1 MSNLN
6 SAIQL
11 IREGQKDEARRIL
24 EPLLQ
29 AEPANIPAWFWYVD
43 TCRTFEERIQT
54 LELCLKKNPGNSQ
67 VMQAL
72 LALRSQRPSQTKPAP
87 PPAQAPKPAA
97 TYYDPA
103 PYSAA
108 YEEPP
113 KKSAAS
119 STSTFDYDYG
129 APYSSAATESARQ
142 QTPAKKKNAWEEDLS
157 AYVDTSMLS
166 KPRPA
171 AKSYA
176 FYEVW
181 MTALA
186 MLDIGK
192 YENML
197 NDPEAGTGRALEW
210 ISYAGIIS
218 GVITA
223 LTLPLI
229 PQFSEITSLPEF
241 NALYRSNSLLFIGI
255 MTLALALL
263 YPLVSVIGISIGAG
277 IQNFLAVLW
286 GGNGYYSRTLY
297 ALAAYLAP
305 FMILSAVLGVI
316 PVVGQC
322 LLSFFGIYNFVL
334 NVRALK
340 VAHSFSTGKAVAVMF
355 TPTLVIFIFM
365 CLFLVVIG
373 FSGGSR

>member
-11 IREGQKDEARRIL
+11 IREGRKDEARRIL

-43 TCRTFEERIQT
+43 TCPTLEKRIQT
-54 LELCLKKNPGNSQ
+54 LELCLKRNPGNSQ

-72 LALRSQRPSQTKPAP
+72 LALRSQRPLQTKPAP
-87 PPAQAPKPAA
+87 PPVQVPKPAA
-97 TYYDPA
+97 TYYDPE

-108 YEEPP
+108 YEEEP

-119 STSTFDYDYG
+119 STSTFGY
-129 APYSSAATESARQ
+129 ASAAAESAKQ
-142 QTPAKKKNAWEEDLS
+142 QTPAKKKNVWEEDLS
-157 AYVDTSMLS
+157 SYVDTSMLS

-171 AKSYA
+171 AKSYP

-181 MTALA
+181 MTALT
-186 MLDIGK
+186 MLDIGA

-210 ISYAGIIS
+210 MGYAGIIS
-218 GVITA
+218 GLITA
-223 LTLPLI
+223 LILPLN
-229 PQFSEITSLPEF
+229 PQFSELTSLPEF
-241 NALYRSNSLLFIGI
+241 NALYRSSSLIFIAI
-255 MTLALALL
+255 LALVVALL
-263 YPLVSVIGISIGAG
+263 YPIISIIGLAISAG

-297 ALAAYLAP
+297 ALAAYVAP
-305 FMILSAVLGVI
+305 FMILSAVLGAI

-340 VAHSFSTGKAVAVMF
+340 AAHSFSTGKAIAVMF
-355 TPTLVIFIFM
+355 TPTMVIFIFG
-365 CLFLVVIG
+365 CLLLIVIG
-373 FSGGSR
+373 FPGGSR

>member
-6 SAIQL
+6 NAIQL
-11 IREGQKDEARRIL
+11 IREGRKDEARRIL

-29 AEPANIPAWFWYVD
+29 AEPANISAWFWYVD
-43 TCRTFEERIQT
+43 TCPTLEKRIQT
-54 LELCLKKNPGNSQ
+54 LELCLKRNPGNSQ

-72 LALRSQRPSQTKPAP
+72 LALRSQRPPQTRSVP
-87 PPAQAPKPAA
+87 PPVETPKPAA

-108 YEEPP
+108 YEEEPQ
-113 KKSAAS
+113 KSSAS
-119 STSTFDYDYG
+119 SKSNFDYDYG
-129 APYSSAATESARQ
+129 TPYASSAAESVKQ
-142 QTPAKKKNAWEEDLS
+142 QTPAKKKNAWEDDLS
-157 AYVDTSMLS
+157 SYVDSSMLS

-171 AKSYA
+171 PKSYA

-181 MTALA
+181 MTALT
-186 MLDIGK
+186 MLDIGS

-210 ISYAGIIS
+210 MGYAGIIS
-218 GVITA
+218 GLITA
-223 LTLPLI
+223 LILPFN
-229 PQFSEITSLPEF
+229 PQFSELTSLPEF
-241 NALYRSNSLLFIGI
+241 NALYRSSSLIFIAV
-255 MTLALALL
+255 LALATALL
-263 YPLVSVIGISIGAG
+263 YPIISIIGLSIGAG

-297 ALAAYLAP
+297 ALAAYVAP
-305 FMILSAVLGVI
+305 FMILSAILGAI

-340 VAHSFSTGKAVAVMF
+340 AAHSFPTWKAVAVMF
-355 TPTLVIFIFM
+355 TPTIVIFIFG
-365 CLFLVVIG
+365 CLLLIVIG
-373 FSGGSR
+373 FPGGSR